1 MSKAE
6 NEFRNPLGENPALPA
21 PHNRDQLWTTAALEG
36 ELEKLTNL
44 DEDMNI
50 NKPGSP
56 FFASLVK
63 IAAIMKGTGA
73 SYLTTEETV
82 AAIKAACSNHTWFRE
97 KEVQRQWKNA
107 QKYAKPRYRR
117 D

>member
-44 DEDMNI
+44 DED
-50 NKPGSP
+50 
-56 FFASLVK
+56 
-63 IAAIMKGTGA
+63 MKGTGA